1 MPGTIREVVA
11 VFDEADDLDRAVYA
25 LEIEGFDR
33 AAFSVLGSE
42 QAVAKKL
49 GHRYQQVK
57 EVEDDPEAPRETF
70 FSRISR
76 LEADYLPTPILASVG
91 ALVLFGVGST
101 LPLLI
106 AAGAGALLGGALSRV
121 MHEQHATRVKE
132 QLERG
137 GLLLWVNVR
146 TAREEETAL
155 KVLRSHS
162 AHDVHAHEIAL

>member
-1 MPGTIREVVA
+1 MPETIREVVA

-25 LEIEGFDR
+25 LELEGFDR

-57 EVEDDPEAPRETF
+57 EVEDDPDAPRETF

-106 AAGAGALLGGALSRV
+106 AAGGGALLGAALSR
-121 MHEQHATRVKE
+121 
-132 QLERG
+132 
-137 GLLLWVNVR
+137 
-146 TAREEETAL
+146 
-155 KVLRSHS
+155 
-162 AHDVHAHEIAL
+162 